1 MLKSYTDTPDN
12 FKYIKEY
19 KHFLNYIVERK
30 TDYLWKNWLDFK
42 IEDQSA
48 LTVGIDNG
56 EVKAISSIVNKSIW
70 KKGVYRL
77 LNRYYVLDSYRDV
90 GGTKTHRG
98 KGYNIAHIL
107 LNDQLKYLNNNLKY
121 SFYFASRQKNKRFLD
136 YWIKKFNK
144 DYNYELAISEKRYW
158 ICNSTKFNCCQVLI
172 YDPQYKI
179 PFLSETEKQ

>member
-56 EVKAISSIVNKSIW
+56 EVKVISSIVNKSIW

-98 KGYNIAHIL
+98 EGYNIAHIL
-107 LNDQLKYLNNNLKY
+107 LNDQLKYLNSNLKY
-121 SFYFASRQKNKRFLD
+121 SFYFLSRQKNKRFLN
-136 YWIKKFNK
+136 YWVNTFNKKYDKNLTVSDKRYWVCNGSAFNCHQILVYNK
-144 DYNYELAISEKRYW
+144 DY
-158 ICNSTKFNCCQVLI
+158 
-172 YDPQYKI
+172 DI
-179 PFLSETEKQ
+179 PFTHK